1 MGDPTRTP
9 ASKTSQA
16 NSRAVPEGSPD
27 TIPDTPPDTW
37 GELLGG
43 GELDMRIATDG
54 TWFYQGTPIR
64 REALVKLFSTVL
76 RREDDGSFWLVTPIE
91 RGRVVVEDAPFLAV
105 EFQHSGKG
113 RDQRISFRTNVD
125 DWVELGADHPLRV
138 EEQADNGEPRPYMMV
153 RDGLEARLIRS
164 VFYHL
169 VELAEPK
176 EEGKE
181 ESFGVWSNS
190 CFFRLGRQ

>member
-1 MGDPTRTP
+1 MPETP
-9 ASKTSQA
+9 
-16 NSRAVPEGSPD
+16 ED
-27 TIPDTPPDTW
+27 
-37 GELLGG
+37 LLGG

-76 RREDDGSFWLVTPIE
+76 RREDDGSYWLVTPVE

-105 EFQHSGKG
+105 ELEHSGSG
-113 RDQRISFRTNVD
+113 RDRRVAFRTNVD
-125 DWVELGADHPLRV
+125 QWVELDAQHPLRI
-138 EEQADNGEPRPYMMV
+138 EEQADNGEPRPYIMV
-153 RDGLEARLIRS
+153 GDGLEARLIRS

-169 VELAEPK
+169 VELAEPE

-181 ESFGVWSNS
+181 DSFGVWSNRR
-190 CFFRLGRQ
+190 FFRLGRR